1 MTRRPTWAELAAH
14 FDRSGNLSIRQRNGE
29 GWRYRLRIAG
39 YDRKQ
44 LDSFRVLLGTGS
56 ISKEKKP
63 NGLNYYRLEQDS
75 FTGVLRSLRQML
87 PHQVRKREQAEEWFQ
102 NHQPS

>member
-1 MTRRPTWAELAAH
+1 MTHRPTWAELAAY
-14 FDRSGNLSIRQRNGE
+14 FDRSGNLSIRHRNGE

-44 LDSFRVLLGTGS
+44 LDSFRALLGSGS

-63 NGLNYYRLEQDS
+63 NGLNYYRLELDS
-75 FTGVLRSLRQML
+75 LTGVLRSLRQML
-87 PHQVRKREQAEEWFQ
+87 PHLVRKRELAEEWFQ
-102 NHQPS
+102 NYSPS